1 MNSSCTKV
9 CSDNSNDS
17 TPRYLKISI
26 SGQQTAVWF
35 ATCQQTEYEFLFQ
48 LVSTSSSSCDT
59 SSEDTRLDFDARSSS
74 SDTHGLPW
82 YVRTCHLHEHKLLGV
97 GGGVRFEASLRL
109 AASTHDSH
117 GIHVSHDQEG
127 PMPSPKISNLVV
139 PATSC
144 LKGQLSKLRLL

>member
-9 CSDNSNDS
+9 CSDNSIDS

-35 ATCQQTEYEFLFQ
+35 ATCQQTEHEFLSQ
-48 LVSTSSSSCDT
+48 LIPSSSSSCDT

-82 YVRTCHLHEHKLLGV
+82 YVRTCHLHEHKSLGV
-97 GGGVRFEASLRL
+97 GVRFEASLTL
-109 AASTHDSH
+109 AASTGDRH
-117 GIHVSHDQEG
+117 GIHVSHDQKG
-127 PMPSPKISNLVV
+127 PRPSPKISNLVV